1 MERKPYEIV
10 LSFPGFSDLRK
21 KLVWFG
27 FASLCFLDTLMEQQV
42 LTVGFLFLCVQKKRK
57 EKFREFR
64 EG

>member
-27 FASLCFLDTLMEQQV
+27 FASLCFLDALMGQQV
-42 LTVGFLFLCVQKKRK
+42 VNCRVFIFLCSK
-57 EKFREFR
+57 EK
-64 EG
+64 EGKVV